1 MRLGSEYILTSSPQ
15 ANYGY
20 KQDDIVMLTDDA
32 SNPPQIPTRDNIVS
46 VRGSMVRKRLR
57 KRADCSDAVARARCA
72 AE

>member
-32 SNPPQIPTRDNIVS
+32 SNPRQIPTRDNIVS
-46 VRGSMVRKRLR
+46 GGIFAGGKTIDRMV
-57 KRADCSDAVARARCA
+57 
-72 AE
+72 